1 MDNEISLQNCI
12 IQQVI
17 PETRQNNSIHWDV
30 LRLDLIHPVVSGNKF
45 FKLKYFVEKAIQA
58 GSKGILSFGGAYS
71 NHILATAFT
80 AKKAGFAS
88 IGIIRGEEPSN
99 WSPTL
104 LNARDYRMQFI
115 FTERS
120 KYSEI
125 SQWNVEKM
133 EAAFPGFTVIPEG
146 GYSITGMKGAAEIY
160 DLIPAESYDWLA
172 CACGTGTM
180 LAGLTHR
187 AKPNQKLLGI
197 PILKNYFEM
206 EKKILAILPG
216 TTSAEGLHLDHSFHF
231 GGYAKKTAVLTTFMN
246 DFYHLNAI
254 PTDFIYTG
262 KLMFGINE
270 LIRNGFFAP
279 GSRILAIHSGGLQ
292 GNRSLK
298 KGILA
303 F

>member
-17 PETRQNNSIHWDV
+17 PETRQNISVHWDV

-45 FKLKYFVEKAIQA
+45 FKLKYFVERAIQA
-58 GSKGILSFGGAYS
+58 RSKGILSFGGAYS

-104 LNARDYRMQFI
+104 LDARDQGMQFI
-115 FTERS
+115 FTERK
-120 KYSEI
+120 KYAEI
-125 SQWNVEKM
+125 SQWNPGKM
-133 EAAFPGFTVIPEG
+133 EATFPGFTVIPEG

-180 LAGLTHR
+180 LAGLFHR
-187 AKPNQKLLGI
+187 AKPKQKLLGI
-197 PILKNYFEM
+197 PILKNYLEM

-216 TTSAEGLHLDHSFHF
+216 TSPGEGLLLDHSFHF
-231 GGYAKKTAVLTTFMN
+231 GGYAKKTAELTRFMN

-254 PTDFIYTG
+254 PTDIIYTA
-262 KLMFGINE
+262 KLMFGINA
-270 LIRNGFFAP
+270 LIRKGFFEP